1 MDLMELENRQQ
12 ILYKKLQNSNNK
24 EETENI
30 RDEIILNSRLIN
42 DLLKRQEKNDN

>member
-1 MDLMELENRQQ
+1 MDLIELENKQQ
-12 ILYKKLQNSNNK
+12 ILYKKLQSSNNK

-42 DLLKRQEKNDN
+42 DLLKRQDKK